1 MPRGQL
7 PMSDRKIRML
17 FFPRETFPT
26 DRVRLNTLFGREL
39 LGRGHAIDLVMQAQN
54 DAVAPGRH
62 DWFGRSI
69 WVGPTDS
76 GGGFLSRVRKNI
88 LGIWHDL
95 CLLWRARAE
104 DYDCILVSDK
114 YLLASM
120 ASVVAHVR
128 GLKFFFWMTFP
139 YHEAHVTLG
148 KERLARHPT
157 MSLIRGHVTA
167 FFLYR
172 WIIPRSDH
180 VFVQSQRMAET
191 FCAHGADPE
200 RLTPVVTG
208 IDLAGISPDVSQ
220 ARKDDRRV
228 LTIAYLGTLV
238 RERRLEI
245 LIDMLAEL
253 KRHGMLARMLFI
265 GDGAAP
271 EDRRAIEDR
280 AEALGLAGQVT
291 ITGFLPRRDALDLV
305 RTADI
310 GISPFH
316 PSPILD
322 VASPTKLIEYL
333 ALGLPVVANSH
344 PDQSLVLRGSRAGVC
359 VPWGARHFARG
370 VLWLA
375 RRNSVELTAMGL
387 RGQAWVHR
395 NRSYERIADEFESAC
410 LQVLPPRTAETP
422 A

>member
-1 MPRGQL
+1 MT
-7 PMSDRKIRML
+7 DRKIRML

-39 LGRGHAIDLVMQAQN
+39 LGRGHAIDLVMQAQ
-54 DAVAPGRH
+54 DDVVAPGRH
-62 DWFGRSI
+62 DWFGRSV
-69 WVGPTDS
+69 WVGPTDN
-76 GGGFLSRVRKNI
+76 GDGFRNRVRKNV

-95 CLLWRARAE
+95 RFLWRARAE

-114 YLLASM
+114 YLLATI
-120 ASVVAHVR
+120 ASVVARAR

-139 YHEAHVTLG
+139 YHEAHITLG
-148 KERLARHPT
+148 QEGLARHPT
-157 MSLIRGHVTA
+157 MASIRGYVAA

-191 FCAHGADPE
+191 FCSHGALRE
-200 RLTPVVTG
+200 RMTPVVTG
-208 IDLAGISPDVSQ
+208 IDLAGISPVATH
-220 ARKDDRRV
+220 ARRENRRALKIV
-228 LTIAYLGTLV
+228 YLGTLV

-253 KRHGMLARMLFI
+253 RRQGMLAQMLFI

-271 EDRRAIEDR
+271 ADRRAIEER
-280 AEALGLAGQVT
+280 AEALGLAAQVT

-310 GISPFH
+310 GVSPFH
-316 PSPILD
+316 PSPILE

-344 PDQSLVLRGSRAGVC
+344 PDQSLVLSGSRAGVC
-359 VPWGARHFARG
+359 VPWGARYFARG
-370 VLWLA
+370 VLWLS
-375 RRNSVELTAMGL
+375 RRDSSELTAMGL
-387 RGQAWVHR
+387 RGQTWVQH
-395 NRSYERIADEFESAC
+395 NRSYERIADEFERAC
-410 LQVLPPRTAETP
+410 LQVLSPRKTDA
-422 A
+422 AG

>member
-1 MPRGQL
+1 
-7 PMSDRKIRML
+7 MSDRKIRML

-54 DAVAPGRH
+54 DAVAPGQH
-62 DWFGRSI
+62 DWFGRSV
-69 WVGPTDS
+69 WVGPTDN
-76 GGGFLSRVRKNI
+76 GDGLWNRVRKNV
-88 LGIWHDL
+88 LGIWHDMRM
-95 CLLWRARAE
+95 LWRARAE

-114 YLLASM
+114 YLLAII
-120 ASVVAHVR
+120 ASVVAHAR

-139 YHEAHVTLG
+139 YHEAQVTLG

-157 MSLIRGHVTA
+157 MALIRGYLTA

-180 VFVQSQRMAET
+180 IFVQSQRMAET
-191 FCAHGADPE
+191 FCAHGADSA

-208 IDLAGISPDVSQ
+208 IDLAGISPVVSH
-220 ARKDDRRV
+220 ALNKNRRI

-253 KRHGMLARMLFI
+253 KRQGMLAQMLFI

-271 EDRRAIEDR
+271 EDRRVIEER
-280 AEALGLAGQVT
+280 AQALGLAAQVT

-310 GISPFH
+310 GVSPFH
-316 PSPILD
+316 PSPILE

-333 ALGLPVVANSH
+333 ALGMPVVANSH
-344 PDQSLVLRGSRAGVC
+344 PDQSLVLKESRAGVC
-359 VPWGARHFARG
+359 VPWSARHFARG

-375 RRNSVELTAMGL
+375 KRNGAELTAMSL
-387 RGQAWVHR
+387 RGQAWVKR
-395 NRSYERIADEFESAC
+395 NRSYERIADDFERAC
-410 LQVLPPRTAETP
+410 LRNLSPEPTNSAN
-422 A
+422 